1 MNQKKLAKWLK
12 LIIFGVGICG
22 AIIYFYIFPF
32 WGRAIIAETPEFSY
46 AYIPWLI
53 FLWIT
58 AGPCYVVLICGWRI
72 ASEIEK
78 DNSFSEVN
86 ARYLKIISYLAAG
99 DCLLFF
105 GGNIIFLFLHMNFAE
120 IVLLSL
126 IIVFFGV
133 FISVISAALSHLVY
147 KAAELEEESQLTI

>member
-1 MNQKKLAKWLK
+1 MNQERLSKWLK
-12 LIIFGVGICG
+12 IIILGVGICG

-32 WGRAIIAETPEFSY
+32 WGREIIAEKPEFTN

-58 AGPCYVVLICGWRI
+58 AVPCYVVLICGLRI

-78 DNSFSEVN
+78 DNSFSEIN
-86 ARYLKIISYLAAG
+86 ARHLKIISYLAAV
-99 DCLLFF
+99 DCFVFF
-105 GGNIIFLFLHMNFAE
+105 GGNIIFLFLDMNYAE
-120 IVLLSL
+120 TVLLSL

-133 FISVISAALSHLVY
+133 AVSVTSAALSHLVY
-147 KAAELEEESQLTI
+147 KAAKLQEESKFTI

>member
-1 MNQKKLAKWLK
+1 MNQERLSKWLK
-12 LIIFGVGICG
+12 IIILGVGICG

-32 WGRAIIAETPEFSY
+32 WGREIIAEKPEFTY
-46 AYIPWLI
+46 AYMPWLI

-58 AGPCYVVLICGWRI
+58 AVPCYVVLICGWRI

-86 ARYLKIISYLAAG
+86 ARRLKIISYLAAG

-105 GGNIIFLFLHMNFAE
+105 GGNIIFLFLDMNYAE
-120 IVLLSL
+120 TVLLSL

-133 FISVISAALSHLVY
+133 AVAVTSAALSHLVY
-147 KAAELEEESQLTI
+147 KAAELQEESQFTI